1 MIVAWK
7 QIKERLK
14 VFSEFQVKIYVSKRP
29 ARELTEKVLFLMNP
43 FL

>member
-7 QIKERLK
+7 QMKERLK

-29 ARELTEKVLFLMNP
+29 AREFAERVLLLMNP